1 MKRPY
6 IFLSP
11 INRDNLAGKWP
22 LFGCRH
28 QPSPDWIPP
37 DVFPFLRVTF
47 IAPQEM
53 IEKSALPNR
62 CGGWNRPTKLL
73 FQQSRPLFNPLLFR
87 QCNEQ
92 MQMIRHDDIPAHR
105 NSLRCIPLPS
115 KPHERSLDGWGRQ

>member
-1 MKRPY
+1 
-6 IFLSP
+6 
-11 INRDNLAGKWP
+11 
-22 LFGCRH
+22 
-28 QPSPDWIPP
+28 
-37 DVFPFLRVTF
+37 
-47 IAPQEM
+47 M

-105 NSLRCIPLPS
+105 NSLRRIPLPS
-115 KPHERSLDGWGRQ
+115 KRHQRSLDGWGRQ